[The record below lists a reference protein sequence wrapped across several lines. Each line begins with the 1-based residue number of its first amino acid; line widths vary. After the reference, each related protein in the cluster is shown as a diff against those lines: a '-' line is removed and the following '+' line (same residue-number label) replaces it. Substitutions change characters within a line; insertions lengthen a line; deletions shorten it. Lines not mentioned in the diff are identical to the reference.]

1 MLERLARVIHADGI
15 LVRGGRA
22 STPGI
27 SEAQGSPGLIGS
39 DGFCLHR
46 YGRTTVVKDR
56 YVFFEAAAKT
66 HLGRLTD
73 VDANLLSAMVAFAH
87 SQSRNMDDAEFAAEA
102 IATLSTHP
110 VFARLDRVCL
120 AQLAPGA
127 PMLSVLGSANRR
139 GLPHNAIQAGYH
151 CFIADGSSLTRVEE
165 GWMRAF
171 PDAREVVAWFIAAG
185 MPPQRTIRLVAESG
199 LRAGLCLPLR
209 LRNARGYLFM
219 NSTEVDAFARV
230 DAGVSMALTLL
241 AQIARSRLIPVEEGL
256 APAHPVLARPLDP
269 DRCTAAVIEMF
280 RRTWGCE
287 PAATTIGAMPVL
299 WCQEF
304 AMTAI
309 RVAVETLAV
318 NPALLRVSLREGGER
333 HVHIEVADATSSAP
347 GATLAGRCAAASAR
361 LAPWAITCTQIGQG
375 QGLDLAIP
383 ADRSFHVSRSSAVC
397 YSI

>member
-1 MLERLARVIHADGI
+1 V
-15 LVRGGRA
+15 
-22 STPGI
+22 T
-27 SEAQGSPGLIGS
+27 
-39 DGFCLHR
+39 
-46 YGRTTVVKDR
+46 DR
-56 YVFFEAAAKT
+56 YVYFEAASKT
-66 HLGRLTD
+66 QHGRLTE
-73 VDANLLSAMVAFAH
+73 VDANLLSSLVAFAH
-87 SQSRNMDDAEFAAEA
+87 AQSRNMDDAEFAAEA

-110 VFARLDRVCL
+110 VFAQLDRVCL

-127 PMLSVLGSANRR
+127 PMLRVLGSANRR
-139 GLPHNAIQAGYH
+139 GRSHNAIQAGYH

-171 PDAREVVAWFIAAG
+171 PDARKVVASFIAAG

-209 LRNARGYLFM
+209 LRHARGYLFM

-230 DAGVSMALTLL
+230 DSGVSMALTLL
-241 AQIARSRLIPVEEGL
+241 SQIARSRLIPVEDGL
-256 APAHPVLARPLDP
+256 APAHPALARPLDP
-269 DRCTAAVIEMF
+269 DHCATAVIEMS

-287 PAATTIGAMPVL
+287 PAATVIGTLPML

-318 NPALLRVSLREGGER
+318 NPALLSVELREGGER
-333 HVHIEVADATSSAP
+333 HVHIAVADAASSTP
-347 GATLAGRCAAASAR
+347 SATLAGRCAAANAR
-361 LAPWAITCTQIGQG
+361 LAPWAITCAQIGQG

-383 ADRSFHVSRSSAVC
+383 ADRSFHVSRGSAVC